1 MLTLSPASKEALK
14 VAIAFSLSII
24 IAIAFGWQKPYWAAI
39 AVIVVA
45 ANDNYETAIK
55 HGQNR
60 LLGTFAGVVFAFAV
74 VHFFAQ
80 DREFFILSIL
90 AFSAVCVYMSSCER
104 YGYAFKMAFTVG
116 VIIAAMG
123 QFDSYSTFDFAVQCI
138 SMPSFRALN
147 DTCALERATLINSA
161 ALPKT

>member
-60 LLGTFAGVVFAFAV
+60 LLGTFAGVAFAFTV
-74 VHFFAQ
+74 VHFSP
-80 DREFFILSIL
+80 RTGS
-90 AFSAVCVYMSSCER
+90 FS
-104 YGYAFKMAFTVG
+104 F
-116 VIIAAMG
+116 
-123 QFDSYSTFDFAVQCI
+123 
-138 SMPSFRALN
+138 
-147 DTCALERATLINSA
+147 
-161 ALPKT
+161 